1 MIRRIGKMT
10 PISNELTYQDLLV
23 KYQPKPIK
31 NKQDYEE
38 ALRIIEGMMSRTLT
52 DDEGI
57 LFELLVLLIEV
68 YENKYYPVNEAT
80 PSATL
85 ESLIHEFDVNNE
97 MLIEIFGDMKTAE
110 KVISG
115 KQEISPSQA
124 ESLTKFFNHLNPQ
137 LFLTPQNFI

>member
-115 KQEISPSQA
+115 KQEIV
-124 ESLTKFFNHLNPQ
+124 HLK
-137 LFLTPQNFI
+137 QNL